1 MGWAWE
7 WRFNDGAE
15 TRMFIVIFNAAG
27 QVASTAIEEDPRRT
41 GGRCYVRESRGH
53 PAQVFLR
60 CTAVTMPRRI
70 SSGRGGQPGTATSTG
85 MMLATLPQLA

>member
-15 TRMFIVIFNAAG
+15 TRMFVVIFNVAR

-41 GGRCYVRESRGH
+41 GGR
-53 PAQVFLR
+53 
-60 CTAVTMPRRI
+60 
-70 SSGRGGQPGTATSTG
+70 
-85 MMLATLPQLA
+85 